1 MPRWGTLVSEPFRAA
16 VRGSEGIQ
24 ARWFTEQFRTAPPLA
39 QASLLVKGKCD
50 GPFWADSADL
60 GVQQVG
66 GYPGYTGRDGNIVAQ
81 AALDPKRTSDMTGA
95 RHAQHTLTGRG
106 P

>member
-16 VRGSEGIQ
+16 VRGSEGTRS
-24 ARWFTEQFRTAPPLA
+24 RWFTEQFRTPPPVA

-50 GPFWADSADL
+50 CPFWADSADL

-66 GYPGYTGRDGNIVAQ
+66 GYPGYTGRDANIVAE
-81 AALDPKRTSDMTGA
+81 AALDPQQTPQVSSA
-95 RHAQHTLTGRG
+95 
-106 P
+106 